1 VTEIVVRRAKAP
13 LLKSASAEVNAGH
26 STHGLREIVSWPLAQ
41 VRARGRDPRRYLL
54 VLRFALLGAAHV
66 QGLVD
71 KVFAADGTYLS
82 VLIFLVFLGGLG
94 I

>member
-1 VTEIVVRRAKAP
+1 
-13 LLKSASAEVNAGH
+13 LKSASAEVNAGH

-41 VRARGRDPRRYLL
+41 VRARGRDPRRFLL
-54 VLRFALLGAAHV
+54 VLRFALLNMAGFALLGAAHV